1 MASCRALSRRPPAP
15 AGLRPAALLL
25 ALLLLALSADDGTAQ
40 MAAAGDARAEALLS
54 GWTRAM
60 GGPAVWSGIRDLRYV
75 VTTVWY
81 DTATAQ
87 ETRRRPR
94 YVWLR
99 RAPDGW
105 RVRVERRETEGHYV
119 QVWDGEGAW
128 ATLNG
133 ALLPDT
139 AAAVREIEYVA
150 GDLTYWPG
158 LPWKLRDP
166 GVNVSYLARDPEA
179 AGEVLAVTFGDDV
192 GLHPRDRF
200 WYYFGAADSPFPT
213 EVHYVEERTQSRDR
227 AHLTGWVRHGPIA
240 FARWRRYR
248 NERDQPTK
256 AILYSDFEVDRGVP
270 GALFERPAGP

>member
-1 MASCRALSRRPPAP
+1 MPSRHDVSRRPAARAGARAAP
-15 AGLRPAALLL
+15 ICLAFLLL
-25 ALLLLALSADDGTAQ
+25 AFVAGDGIAQTA
-40 MAAAGDARAEALLS
+40 MTGDARAEVLLTD
-54 GWTRAM
+54 WTRAM
-60 GGPAVWSGIRDLRYV
+60 GGPSVWSGIRDLRYV

-99 RAPDGW
+99 RATDGW
-105 RVRVERRETEGHYV
+105 RVRVERREAEGHYV
-119 QVWDGEGAW
+119 QVWDGEGGW

-166 GVNVSYLARDPEA
+166 GVNLSYLPRDSEGT
-179 AGEVLAVTFGDDV
+179 GEVLAVTFGDDV
-192 GLHPRDRF
+192 GLHPQDRF
-200 WYYFGAADSPFPT
+200 WYYFGDAESPYPT
-213 EVHYVEERTQSRDR
+213 EVHYVEQGTQSRDR
-227 AHLTGWVRHGPIA
+227 AHLTGWVRYGPIA
-240 FARWRRYR
+240 FVRWRRYR
-248 NERDQPTK
+248 NERGQPTR

-270 GALFERPAGP
+270 GSLFERPGGP